1 VLLIGVKGPRRRL
14 ERSELDEKYERVD
27 RDEARRWWEAEY
39 AKTPATEARRFH
51 ILSGAI
57 LPIYDK
63 IMGSSGIH
71 NVKIARA
78 TLADGRALVGLNLS
92 PSDVPNVKQ
101 RLGIGTPLGEASP
114 AEILGLLAGG
124 AVIELDN
131 GWQLTTAR
139 IAGDEV
145 IEVVLNGVPANRAEL
160 ERYGLSEEIISYK
173 RRWFTVLVEAP
184 AVLAP
189 LLAQRR
195 AVREVTSAGNRPG

>member
-1 VLLIGVKGPRRRL
+1 MN
-14 ERSELDEKYERVD
+14 

-39 AKTPATEARRFH
+39 AKTPVTEARRFH

-57 LPIYDK
+57 FPVYDK
-63 IMGSSGIH
+63 FMGCSGIH

-114 AEILGLLAGG
+114 DEILGLLTGG

-131 GWQLTTAR
+131 GWRLTTAR
-139 IAGDEV
+139 IAGDV
-145 IEVVLNGVPANRAEL
+145 TLHSSARF
-160 ERYGLSEEIISYK
+160 SEIS
-173 RRWFTVLVEAP
+173 AI
-184 AVLAP
+184 
-189 LLAQRR
+189 
-195 AVREVTSAGNRPG
+195 